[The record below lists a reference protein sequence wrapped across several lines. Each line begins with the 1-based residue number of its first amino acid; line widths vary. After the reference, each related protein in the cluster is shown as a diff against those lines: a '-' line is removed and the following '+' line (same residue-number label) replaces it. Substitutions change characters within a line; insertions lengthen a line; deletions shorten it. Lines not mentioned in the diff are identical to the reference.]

1 MRYHYYYQTKDNR
14 SLDDWIV
21 ARDRSDAYA
30 QLRKRGIKPYRL
42 DGRNP
47 LAWKRWAAIGVL
59 AAIVVVL
66 AAALFVESG
75 DNAPVSEERSQLYG
89 DPATLQNLSANGWR
103 DAFQNEGDAFLAR
116 HAIPGILCNCA
127 TPHSPFPIPPSQ
139 FPNSNS
145 LIPILPD
152 DQPELAKMKRMVNCM
167 KQELAEYLEAGGSLA
182 DYMALCCQ
190 RQRTE
195 RDIILDTN
203 RDFDKLRRKLANP
216 EEADDAAQEWQRKND
231 LLRSMGLPTVVMP
244 LESAN

>member
-21 ARDRSDAYA
+21 AKDRAEAYA

-47 LAWKRWAAIGVL
+47 LAWKRWTAIGVL

-75 DNAPVSEERSQLYG
+75 DNTPVSEERSQLYG
-89 DPATLQNLSANGWR
+89 DPATLQSLSANGWR
-103 DAFQNEGDAFLAR
+103 DALQNEGDAFLAR
-116 HAIPGILCNCA
+116 HAIPGVPCNCA
-127 TPHSPFPIPPSQ
+127 TPHSLFPVSRSPIP
-139 FPNSNS
+139 
-145 LIPILPD
+145 IAPD
-152 DQPELAKMKRMVNCM
+152 DPPELAKMKRMVNCM
-167 KQELAEYLEAGGSLA
+167 KQELAEYLASGGSLA

-203 RDFDKLRRKLANP
+203 RDFDKLRNKLANP

-244 LESAN
+244 LESPADR

>member
-1 MRYHYYYQTKDNR
+1 MRYHYYYQTKDNK
-14 SLDDWIV
+14 SLDDFIV
-21 ARDRSDAYA
+21 AKDRADAYA

-47 LAWKRWAAIGVL
+47 LAWKRWTAIGVL
-59 AAIVVVL
+59 TAIVVVL
-66 AAALFVESG
+66 SAALLVESG
-75 DNAPVSEERSQLYG
+75 DSTPVSEERSQLYG
-89 DPATLQNLSANGWR
+89 DPATLQSLSANGWR
-103 DAFQNEGDAFLAR
+103 DAFQDEGDAFLAR
-116 HAIPGILCNCA
+116 HAIPGALCNCA
-127 TPHSPFPIPPSQ
+127 TPHSPSPVSPSPIHIS
-139 FPNSNS
+139 
-145 LIPILPD
+145 PD
-152 DQPELAKMKRMVNCM
+152 DPPELAKMKRMVNCM
-167 KQELAEYLEAGGSLA
+167 KQELAEYLTAGGSLA

-244 LESAN
+244 LESPADR

>member
-1 MRYHYYYQTKDNR
+1 MRYHYFYQTKDNR

-21 ARDRSDAYA
+21 AKDRADAYA

-47 LAWKRWAAIGVL
+47 LAWKRWTAIGVL
-59 AAIVVVL
+59 AAIVVIL
-66 AAALFVESG
+66 SAALFVESG
-75 DNAPVSEERSQLYG
+75 DNTPLSEERSQLYG

-116 HAIPGILCNCA
+116 HAIPGAPCLCTDEDPVA
-127 TPHSPFPIPPSQ
+127 VIFTTPLKPS
-139 FPNSNS
+139 
-145 LIPILPD
+145 PD

-167 KQELAEYLEAGGSLA
+167 KQELAEYLKADGTLA

-203 RDFDKLRRKLANP
+203 RDFDKLRNKLSNP

-244 LESAN
+244 LESPTDR

>member
-66 AAALFVESG
+66 AAALVVDSG
-75 DNAPVSEERSQLYG
+75 NNVPVSEERSQLYG

-116 HAIPGILCNCA
+116 HAIPGASCLCTAENPITEIST
-127 TPHSPFPIPPSQ
+127 TPLKPS
-139 FPNSNS
+139 
-145 LIPILPD
+145 PD

-244 LESAN
+244 LESPADR

>member
-1 MRYHYYYQTKDNR
+1 MKYHYYYQTKDNR

-47 LAWKRWAAIGVL
+47 LAWKRWTAIAVL

-75 DNAPVSEERSQLYG
+75 DNAPVWEERSQLYG
-89 DPATLQNLSANGWR
+89 DPATLQSLSANGWR
-103 DAFQNEGDAFLAR
+103 DAFKDEGDAFLAR
-116 HAIPGILCNCA
+116 HAIPGAPCNCA
-127 TPHSPFPIPPSQ
+127 TPHSQFPIP
-139 FPNSNS
+139 NS

-152 DQPELAKMKRMVNCM
+152 DPPELAKMKRMVNCM
-167 KQELAEYLEAGGSLA
+167 KQELAEYLSSGGSLA

-203 RDFDKLRRKLANP
+203 RDFDKLRPKLANP
-216 EEADDAAQEWQRKND
+216 EYADDAAQEWQRKND

-244 LESAN
+244 LESPADR

>member
-103 DAFQNEGDAFLAR
+103 DAFEDEGDAFLAR
-116 HAIPGILCNCA
+116 HAIPGASCLCA
-127 TPHSPFPIPPSQ
+127 TENPVVEISTTPLKPS
-139 FPNSNS
+139 
-145 LIPILPD
+145 PD
-152 DQPELAKMKRMVNCM
+152 DQPELAQMKRMVNCM

>member
-21 ARDRSDAYA
+21 AKDRADAYA

-47 LAWKRWAAIGVL
+47 LAWKRWTAIGVL
-59 AAIVVVL
+59 ATIVVVL
-66 AAALFVESG
+66 AVALFVESG
-75 DNAPVSEERSQLYG
+75 DNAPMSEERSQLYG
-89 DPATLQNLSANGWR
+89 DPATLQSLSANGWR

-116 HAIPGILCNCA
+116 HAIPGAPCLCTTENPIA
-127 TPHSPFPIPPSQ
+127 EISIRPLKLSPE
-139 FPNSNS
+139 
-145 LIPILPD
+145 
-152 DQPELAKMKRMVNCM
+152 DQPEFAKMKRMVNCM
-167 KQELAEYLEAGGSLA
+167 KQELAEYLAAGGSLA

-203 RDFDKLRRKLANP
+203 RDFDKLRSKLAKP

-244 LESAN
+244 LESPADR